1 MPRQV
6 GIGGPTAQDMIAEL
20 AHATERPT
28 EEVRAIYERELDW
41 LSQRAKV
48 RIYLTIL
55 AKRRTREAL
64 RR

>member
-1 MPRQV
+1 
-6 GIGGPTAQDMIAEL
+6 MIAEL